1 MKRSFSPPPTTD
13 YYWGHG
19 LGDVQFL
26 PYILQSS
33 VVIEYA
39 LVPVTI
45 VAPIGGLDEDQS
57 KRFRF
62 PKRL

>member
-1 MKRSFSPPPTTD
+1 MAF
-13 YYWGHG
+13 
-19 LGDVQFL
+19 
-26 PYILQSS
+26 
-33 VVIEYA
+33 IEYA

-45 VAPIGGLDEDQS
+45 VATIGGLDEDQS